1 MWKTTKYS
9 PQIPFECSQHL
20 SKELTTMPRQEQSVV
35 LRSNHTLFNV
45 CTTEKQI
52 SAVGHLF
59 YAIRDDYIST
69 IFDHRDRNAGTCGI
83 SHKLTSVVKAYWKV
97 EIYATFVASYSCK
110 IRFMYRWYLKN
121 IIEIM
126 KQKVKILPQ
135 AHYTGACHNSFNKNR
150 SRKTKRQ
157 SFKVFFQIYYSL
169 IFSLT
174 IAVLCW
180 NWTGTLDK

>member
-1 MWKTTKYS
+1 
-9 PQIPFECSQHL
+9 
-20 SKELTTMPRQEQSVV
+20 
-35 LRSNHTLFNV
+35 
-45 CTTEKQI
+45 
-52 SAVGHLF
+52 
-59 YAIRDDYIST
+59 
-69 IFDHRDRNAGTCGI
+69 
-83 SHKLTSVVKAYWKV
+83 
-97 EIYATFVASYSCK
+97 
-110 IRFMYRWYLKN
+110 MYRWYLKN

-174 IAVLCW
+174 IAVLC
-180 NWTGTLDK
+180 